1 MTRGPVRSGVIR
13 PARLTDL
20 AAVGELSR
28 RSSDPADDTRSLGLP
43 VAGLPISVFGL
54 FALPLGAF
62 RPIDRLYVHAADGTV
77 TGLARLELEPND
89 EATIVELDAI
99 GAGNAGDIRFRLVE
113 HVLRDGARRGV
124 VRFHVACAEGGG
136 GGVGGFF
143 WLLAL
148 SVSRGGW
155 G

>member
-1 MTRGPVRSGVIR
+1 MTRGPGGRGATP

-54 FALPLGAF
+54 FALPPGAF
-62 RPIDRLYVHAADGTV
+62 RPIDRLYVHAADRTV

-113 HVLRDGARRGV
+113 PVLRDGARRG
-124 VRFHVACAEGGG
+124 
-136 GGVGGFF
+136 GVGFHGACPG
-143 WLLAL
+143 AL
-148 SVSRGGW
+148 GNGGRV
-155 G
+155 